1 MRRTVLA
8 YLGCPVD
15 AGPVLLIVGWE
26 AVNGCIIEGAS
37 IFETYQRVAE
47 SKRLVTM
54 LSKKSDDSEWLFQ
67 SGSASSN
74 NGGEKWTNH
83 LAL

>member
-47 SKRLVTM
+47 SKRLVTIA
-54 LSKKSDDSEWLFQ
+54 LQKERRF
-67 SGSASSN
+67 GVAVP
-74 NGGEKWTNH
+74 KWFSFK
-83 LAL
+83 